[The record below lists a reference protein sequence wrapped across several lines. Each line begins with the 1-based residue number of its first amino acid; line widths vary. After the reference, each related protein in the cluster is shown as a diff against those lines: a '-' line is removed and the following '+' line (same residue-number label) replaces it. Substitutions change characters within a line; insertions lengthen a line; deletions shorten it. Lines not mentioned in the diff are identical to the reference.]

1 MNIKIGA
8 GRLHGTVQ
16 MISSKSDVHRLLLA
30 AALAD
35 GPTEILLNGTSED
48 IEATMLCLKALGS
61 RVEKTEGGLRVVPIP
76 PFQSSVAVL
85 DCRESGSTL
94 RFLLPVAGALGRNAL
109 FEGRGRLPQRPIGVL
124 TGQMERHGCRF
135 NGEHLP
141 LEISGHLTGGV
152 YELPGNI
159 SSQFITGLLFA
170 LPMLEE
176 DSEIRLTTAVES
188 QGYIQMTLHTLS
200 RFGIAVE
207 ATEQGYFI
215 KGGQKYHSPGV
226 IQAAGDWS
234 NAAFWLTAGAVGSE
248 VTCRGLQ
255 MDSPQGDKAILPL
268 LERFGAQITVD
279 GDSVTAKGGK
289 LKGCKIDASQ
299 IPDLVPILSV
309 AAAMAEGDT
318 YIFNA
323 GRLRIKESDRLR
335 AITDCLRRLGV
346 DVEEEEEALLIH
358 GGAKEPSYQ
367 EIHMD
372 SYGDHRIVMSAA
384 VAGAVMGQP
393 LLIEGAEAVGKSYPG
408 FFAEFIRLGGGADV
422 L

>member
-1 MNIKIGA
+1 MNIKISVGQ
-8 GRLHGTVQ
+8 LHGKVN
-16 MISSKSDVHRLLLA
+16 MISSKSDVHRLLVA
-30 AALAD
+30 SVLAD

-48 IEATMLCLKALGS
+48 IEATIFCLKELGS
-61 RVEKTEGGLRVVPIP
+61 RIEKTERGLRVTPVT
-76 PFQSSVAVL
+76 PFQSSVAVM
-85 DCRESGSTL
+85 DCGESGSTL

-124 TGQMERHGCRF
+124 TGQMEQHGCRF
-135 NGEHLP
+135 NAEKLP
-141 LEISGHLTGGV
+141 LEISGHLTGGL

-170 LPMLEE
+170 LPLLEE

-188 QGYIQMTLHTLS
+188 VGYIQMTLHTLS
-200 RFGIAVE
+200 RFGIDVE
-207 ATEQGYFI
+207 TREQGYFI
-215 KGGQKYHSPGV
+215 KGGQKYRSPGV

-248 VTCRGLQ
+248 VTCCGLQ
-255 MDSPQGDKAILPL
+255 MDSPQGDKAILPI
-268 LERFGAQITVD
+268 LERFGAKITI
-279 GDSVTAKGGK
+279 GEDSVTAKGGK

-318 YIFNA
+318 HIVNA

-335 AITDCLRRLGV
+335 AITDCLERLGV
-346 DVEEEEEALLIH
+346 KVEELEDALVIH
-358 GGAKEPSYQ
+358 GGNREASYQ
-367 EIHMD
+367 EIHID
-372 SYGDHRIVMSAA
+372 SYQDHRIVMSAA

-393 LLIEGAEAVGKSYPG
+393 LMIEGAEAVGKSYPG